1 MSPETYRRPWWLI
14 VNKPQGLVTTVR
26 EEPSPGERVFVIRG
40 EPLVQGLAWLT
51 WGPVAAL
58 LAVVVVAVLAISF
71 EVSEQS
77 GGVRALFIAAFLA
90 LPALGWGVI
99 TLIFSRLSQKHLQ
112 REREALAQECVIR
125 FNQEQG
131 QLFYQTTQYPDEKKI
146 DYAEIRQ
153 FRVVYPLGAKQNP
166 VPRLIVETEDGP
178 LILLSETLGSQTQK
192 VDLANELQMILK
204 KYAKQ

>member
-1 MSPETYRRPWWLI
+1 MSPENYRRPWWLI
-14 VNKPQGLVTTVR
+14 VNKPQGLITTIR

-40 EPLVQGLAWLT
+40 EPVVQGLAWLT

-71 EVSEQS
+71 EVREQS
-77 GGVRALFIAAFLA
+77 GVVRALFIAAFLA
-90 LPALGWGVI
+90 LPALGWGII
-99 TLIFSRLSQKHLQ
+99 TLIFSRLSEKHLQ
-112 REREALAQECVIR
+112 RERDALAQECVIR

-131 QLFYQTTQYPDEKKI
+131 QLFYRTTQYPDEKKL

-153 FRVVYPLGAKQNP
+153 VRVAYPLGAKQNM

-178 LILLSETLGSQTQK
+178 LILLGEALGSQSQK
-192 VDLANELQMILK
+192 VDLANEMQMMLK
-204 KYAKQ
+204 RYARQ